1 MRETIV
7 GRLRTSRSHSC
18 VPLFIAIYDLHKRP
32 SRLVLVGALIANL
45 ICLLNR
51 VQQPQFDLCKHLKAI
66 SMRLTTTAK
75 KVISMSCIW
84 LDING
89 EAQKIRFQNLMGFLK
104 GFASLILS
112 RFARCLIWV
121 YNLSMFA

>member
-1 MRETIV
+1 M

-75 KVISMSCIW
+75 KSYFNELHLVGYKWGSAKNSISKFDGISQRLREFNI
-84 LDING
+84 IT
-89 EAQKIRFQNLMGFLK
+89 IREMLNLGL
-104 GFASLILS
+104 
-112 RFARCLIWV
+112 
-121 YNLSMFA
+121 